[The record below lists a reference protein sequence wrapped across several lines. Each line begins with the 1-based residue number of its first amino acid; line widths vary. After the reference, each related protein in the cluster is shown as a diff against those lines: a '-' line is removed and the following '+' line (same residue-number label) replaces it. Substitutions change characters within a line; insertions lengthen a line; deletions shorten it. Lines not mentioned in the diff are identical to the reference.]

1 MGWIRRLGRALGIGR
16 RRWIE
21 DPEVREEHTEI
32 VRSRL
37 EEAKAAD
44 ASRARRAPERGDQP
58 AISEGGKEDE
68 PERPPLQ
75 DW

>member
-1 MGWIRRLGRALGIGR
+1 MSWIRRLGRLLGIGR

-21 DPEVREEHTEI
+21 DPGVREEHTEL
-32 VRSRL
+32 VRNRL

-44 ASRARRAPERGDQP
+44 AARVRRAPAQEDQL
-58 AISEGGKEDE
+58 AISEGRDDGE
-68 PERPPLQ
+68 PDRPRQ